1 MAKKG
6 GKRWKH
12 KVESLDRKMDI
23 VSYSAKA
30 FSILGSKSAVKKAI
44 EGGRLFLNGKAAS
57 FRDQVMEGSYL
68 ELRGTGLQQARR
80 FDLSLEVIYEDDFL
94 MVVNK
99 PGGIA
104 VNGDRI
110 KTVENALAKK
120 TMHSKI
126 EDALPR
132 PVAVHRIDVPT
143 SGLVILAKTKK
154 ALIQLGRAFQDNK
167 VSKEYMAVVHGHL
180 PVRGR
185 IESPVAGKHAITDFQ
200 CERVAPSHF
209 YKHLS
214 LVRLQPITG
223 RTHQLRIHL
232 TEKNHLIV
240 GDKMYAKK
248 HKTILGKGLFLAACR
263 LQFQHPIEDKAL
275 DLSVPVPPKFH
286 KLLDREEAYFSGP
299 KRK

>member
-12 KVESLDRKMDI
+12 KVESLDRKVDI

-44 EGGRLFLNGKAAS
+44 EGGRLFLNGKVAS
-57 FRDQVMEGSYL
+57 FRDQVSEGSYL
-68 ELRGTGLQQARR
+68 ELRGTGLQQAKR

-110 KTVENALAKK
+110 KTVENALARK
-120 TMHSKI
+120 TQHSKI

-180 PVRGR
+180 PVKGR

-263 LQFQHPIEDKAL
+263 LQFRHPIEDKAL
-275 DLSVPVPPKFH
+275 DLSVPVPPKFQ
-286 KLLDREEAYFSGP
+286 KLLDREEAYFSAP

>member
-1 MAKKG
+1 MARKAR
-6 GKRWKH
+6 KRWKH
-12 KVESLDRKMDI
+12 QVESLDSKVDI
-23 VSYSAKA
+23 VTYAAKA
-30 FSILGSKSAVKKAI
+30 FTILGSKSAVKKAI
-44 EGGRLFLNGKAAS
+44 EGGRLYLNGKVAKI
-57 FRDQVMEGSYL
+57 RDQVAEGSFL
-68 ELRGTGLQQARR
+68 ELRGTGLQKAKR
-80 FDLSLEVIYEDDFL
+80 FDLDLEIIYEDDYL
-94 MVVNK
+94 IVVNK

-110 KTVENALAKK
+110 KTVENALAHKNK
-120 TMHSKI
+120 QLQA

-143 SGLVILAKTKK
+143 SGLVLLAKTKK

-180 PVRGR
+180 PTRGR
-185 IESPVAGKHAITDFQ
+185 IDSPVAGKHAITDFQ
-200 CERVAPSHF
+200 CERVAPSHL
-209 YKHLS
+209 YQHLS

-240 GDKMYAKK
+240 GDKMYAKR
-248 HKTILGKGLFLAACR
+248 HKTISGKGLFLVACR
-263 LQFQHPIEDKAL
+263 LQFLHPIDGHEL
-275 DLSVPVPPKFH
+275 DFSVPCPAKFQ
-286 KLLDREEAYFSGP
+286 KLLDRETAYFGGP

>member
-1 MAKKG
+1 MAKKRE
-6 GKRWKH
+6 KSWKH

-23 VSYSAKA
+23 VTYSAKA

-44 EGGRLFLNGKAAS
+44 EGGRLFLNGKAAN
-57 FRDQVMEGSYL
+57 FRDQVSEGSYL

-110 KTVENALAKK
+110 KTVENALARK
-120 TMHSKI
+120 TQHSKI

-200 CERVAPSHF
+200 CERVVPSHF

>member
-6 GKRWKH
+6 RKRWKH
-12 KVESLDRKMDI
+12 QVESLDRKIDI

-44 EGGRLFLNGKAAS
+44 EGGRLFLNGKVAS
-57 FRDQVMEGSYL
+57 FRDQVTEGSYL
-68 ELRGTGLQQARR
+68 ELRGTGLQQAKR

-120 TMHSKI
+120 TQHSKI
-126 EDALPR
+126 ADALPR

-180 PVRGR
+180 PVKGR

-209 YKHLS
+209 YQHLS

-263 LQFQHPIEDKAL
+263 LQFRHPIEDKAL
-275 DLSVPVPPKFH
+275 DLSVPVPPKFQ
-286 KLLDREEAYFSGP
+286 KLLDREEAYFSAP